1 MLSPRGR
8 TVFGRIRE
16 SGARTAPGLQSA
28 TSPISPRQVCGG
40 RPRSPIRNGW
50 SSEKQLKSWMLR
62 GLEGDAR
69 CHEALLRAA
78 RPMLASF
85 FSRRIRDDAAG
96 VEDLVQEV
104 LVAIHQRR
112 GSYDR
117 TRLLTPW
124 LFAIA
129 RYKLIDHLRRAHR
142 QEPNYGLAALPAGEG
157 FEGVV
162 HARMDV
168 AALLGTLP
176 EKQARAI
183 RETRIGGLSVAEA
196 ARRVGIGES
205 DVKVSAHRGIK
216 TLAARFART
225 G

>member
-1 MLSPRGR
+1 MLG
-8 TVFGRIRE
+8 
-16 SGARTAPGLQSA
+16 
-28 TSPISPRQVCGG
+28 
-40 RPRSPIRNGW
+40 
-50 SSEKQLKSWMLR
+50 

-69 CHEALLRAA
+69 CHEAFLRAA

-104 LVAIHQRR
+104 LIAVHERR
-112 GSYDR
+112 ASYDR
-117 TRLLTPW
+117 ARLLTPW

-142 QEPNYGLAALPAGEG
+142 REPSYGAAAIPAGEG
-157 FEGVV
+157 FEGAV

-168 AALLGTLP
+168 AALLETLP

-183 RETRIGGLSVAEA
+183 RETRIGGLTVAEA
-196 ARRVGIGES
+196 ARRAGIGES
-205 DVKVSAHRGIK
+205 DVKVSAHRGLK
-216 TLAARFART
+216 TLAARFSHAHS
-225 G
+225 